1 MGMLLD
7 ELRNGIRVRHYS
19 RRTEEAYV
27 GWVKRFI
34 LFNKKRHPRETGM
47 SEVQTFLTHLAVERH
62 VSASTQ
68 NQALS
73 AILFLYRDVLK
84 VNDFNFEMAVHAR
97 RPERLPVVLTREE
110 VGVILGEMSGTP
122 RIVAGLLYGAGL
134 RLLECLTLRVK
145 DLEFARNEIVVRDG
159 KGQKDRLWAAA
170 HNRSYVPEK
179 VMCRKSPCLP
189 GDANCCGMPAV
200 SRVYGTAHNY
210 EGPSGVKML
219 SIFHPRRTQCWK
231 VISNSTTP
239 CNDSVP
245 NQRAATWTILPRC
258 FIQKGT
264 AYGLGRHTCVRL
276 RIWGYG

>member
-1 MGMLLD
+1 MGLAVDLPGNNQSWG
-7 ELRNGIRVRHYS
+7 LSVRHQWRSVSSS
-19 RRTEEAYV
+19 R
-27 GWVKRFI
+27 
-34 LFNKKRHPRETGM
+34 
-47 SEVQTFLTHLAVERH
+47 SESIT
-62 VSASTQ
+62 
-68 NQALS
+68 
-73 AILFLYRDVLK
+73 Y
-84 VNDFNFEMAVHAR
+84 
-97 RPERLPVVLTREE
+97 
-110 VGVILGEMSGTP
+110 
-122 RIVAGLLYGAGL
+122 
-134 RLLECLTLRVK
+134 
-145 DLEFARNEIVVRDG
+145 
-159 KGQKDRLWAAA
+159 
-170 HNRSYVPEK
+170 RSYVPEK